1 MAKITAYKLV
11 NPEVSAKGNSNVFAV
26 NQNTLAVN
34 NLGVAV
40 SSIADTVTDLAKV
53 SALKDKLD
61 KKNLI
66 IKRRQERLEK
76 DRAAEDA
83 EETPAQ
89 KKKTEKKLSAGLKKS
104 AKGAFGWISN
114 FLGPIG
120 SFLVDLG
127 AFAITKEVL
136 DYFADEENRKKI
148 TTFLERTDFVWNK
161 LKEIGTDIK
170 ETLSDGMDAIFGKE
184 TTIEERLEA
193 FGKIALA
200 IGGIGAL
207 LAAANSLPDFNRNRN
222 LNRTQK
228 NLQKASTAGAAAQN
242 AQRFSSI
249 SRSTAAG
256 NARNITGALYR
267 SQLDRVVRPGQL
279 TSGLTMGAAP
289 GTFTNKL
296 RGFQA
301 NLQTGTANIPL
312 SPALQKAAY
321 QAGPKAQQIAAKA
334 SSAAKNLMG
343 RIPFMGALMSG
354 IYTYF
359 EDVDPMDG
367 EPDRNLD
374 KALFKAG
381 GTALGGLLGS
391 FIPIPVLG
399 TALGAILGE
408 YVGELFY
415 ILIKGDGIGAVG
427 EKLKKDIQKLFE
439 AGKLFAGW
447 AGDGFGRF
455 MEGMPKIN
463 IFGKKVPDP
472 FFMINPL
479 NVIDKV
485 KLISKAFFSRDTMNL
500 NDKKVGDKV
509 TIGGQEKYFAGD
521 DYGFQSLE
529 AYNKLVEDG
538 VLPHPAG
545 EAPPMGKSGGGL
557 VRPQEMFLGGI
568 VKGIGKAVS
577 GVTNTVKKIGGAVSG
592 IVNNPIVQA
601 VAPMIP
607 GVGPIVAGIG
617 AVSGLMSGNPM
628 AAIGAGLG
636 MIPGMSGIMGQVGN
650 FMNSPLGQI
659 GGQLLGG
666 NFMGAAM
673 QGLGMI
679 PGLSGL
685 MSGGLGSIVG
695 SVMGGDLGSAI
706 STGAGMLGQQLGI
719 PSGLMGI
726 AKAALTG
733 GDMTEGIAETAAQAG
748 IDPKIIGA
756 VKRTSNELG
765 KGGLSAEY
773 AMQEAI
779 QFIPIPVV
787 IKEALVVP
795 KAVPINSSPP
805 PAAPSAPSTLTQRM
819 QQ

>member
-1 MAKITAYKLV
+1 MAKITAYKFV
-11 NPEVSAKGNSNVFAV
+11 NPGFSKGNPSINAA
-26 NQNTLAVN
+26 NQTTLAVN
-34 NLGVAV
+34 RLGVTVESVAKT
-40 SSIADTVTDLAKV
+40 IADINTV
-53 SALKDKLD
+53 SALQAKLEAKQGVLD
-61 KKNLI
+61 
-66 IKRRQERLEK
+66 RRQERLRK
-76 DRAAEDA
+76 DQLA
-83 EETPAQ
+83 EEREEYSAKDKRADKLGLSKAA
-89 KKKTEKKLSAGLKKS
+89 KKVG
-104 AKGAFGWISN
+104 KGAFGWLEN

-120 SFLVDLG
+120 KLLLEVG
-127 AFAITKEVL
+127 AFALTSEFLKYL
-136 DYFADEENRKKI
+136 GDEENRDKI
-148 TTFLERTDFVWNK
+148 KEFFRKTSFVFTK
-161 LKEIGTDIK
+161 LKELAGDITQK
-170 ETLSDGMDAIFGKE
+170 VTDGMDLIFGKE
-184 TTIEERLEA
+184 TTLEERLEA

-207 LAAANSLPDFNRNRN
+207 LSAASSLPARDRDLERNRN
-222 LNRTQK
+222 QRNTQKATNAAQSGNASRTQV
-228 NLQKASTAGAAAQN
+228 
-242 AQRFSSI
+242 
-249 SRSTAAG
+249 RSTPQGNQVNQAG
-256 NARNITGALYR
+256 RQYR
-267 SQLDRVVRPGQL
+267 QNLDRAVKPGQ
-279 TSGLTMGAAP
+279 TPAGIRQPVKPS
-289 GTFTNKL
+289 KL
-296 RGFQA
+296 AGFKA
-301 NLQTGTANIPL
+301 NLQTGTANIPV
-312 SPALQKAAY
+312 SPGVQRAAY
-321 QAGPKAQQIAAKA
+321 RVGPQAQKLARGA
-334 SSAAKNLMG
+334 SMAAKNAMG
-343 RIPFMGALMSG
+343 RIPFVGALISG

-367 EPDRNLD
+367 EPDKKLD
-374 KALFKAG
+374 KALFVAG

-415 ILIKGDGIGAVG
+415 ILIRGDGIGAVG

-485 KLISKAFFSRDTMNL
+485 KLIAKAFFSRDTMNL

-521 DYGFQSLE
+521 NYGFQSLE

-557 VRPQEMFLGGI
+557 VQPQEMFLGGI

-628 AAIGAGLG
+628 AAIGAGLN

-659 GGQLLGG
+659 GGSLLSG

-673 QGLGMI
+673 QGLNMI

-685 MSGGLGSIVG
+685 MSSGLGSVI
-695 SVMGGDLGSAI
+695 SSAMGGDMG
-706 STGAGMLGQQLGI
+706 GALQAGIGMLGSHVGV
-719 PSGLMGI
+719 PSGMIGI
-726 AKAALTG
+726 AKAALSG
-733 GDMTEGIAETAAQAG
+733 GDMTQGLAETAAQVG

-765 KGGLSAEY
+765 NGGISAEY
-773 AMQEAI
+773 AMQEAM
-779 QFIPIPVV
+779 QFLPIPVV
-787 IKEALVVP
+787 LEKLIP
-795 KAVPINSSPP
+795 MPQPVPINSTPVQ
-805 PAAPSAPSTLTQRM
+805 AAPSGPSSLTQRM
-819 QQ
+819 Q

>member
-1 MAKITAYKLV
+1 MAKITAYKFV
-11 NPEVSAKGNSNVFAV
+11 NPGLSKDNSVATAAGKS
-26 NQNTLAVN
+26 TLAIN
-34 NLGVAV
+34 RLGVTVESV
-40 SSIADTVTDLAKV
+40 SNTIADIATVSV
-53 SALKDKLD
+53 LKDKLE
-61 KKNLI
+61 KKKILFE
-66 IKRRQERLEK
+66 RRQDRLEK
-76 DRAAEDA
+76 DREA
-83 EETPAQ
+83 EESE
-89 KKKTEKKLSAGLKKS
+89 EKYTRRDKVKDTGVLKKAAAKS
-104 AKGAFGWISN
+104 KGAFSWISE

-120 SFLVDLG
+120 SFFMDIG
-127 AFAITKEVL
+127 AFALTKELL
-136 DYFADEENRKKI
+136 DYLSDEENTKKLK
-148 TTFLERTDFVWNK
+148 TFLEKTFFVWDK
-161 LKEIGTDIK
+161 LKEFAGDI
-170 ETLSDGMDAIFGKE
+170 TQTVTDGMDAIFGKE

-207 LAAANSLPDFNRNRN
+207 LTAAGSLPDFNRNRN
-222 LNRTQK
+222 LDRTQK
-228 NLQKASTAGAAAQN
+228 NLQRASTATSAAQN
-242 AQRFSSI
+242 AQRFSAI

-256 NARNITGALYR
+256 NARNVTGALYR
-267 SQLDRVVRPGQL
+267 SQLDRIVKPGQM
-279 TSGLTMGAAP
+279 TSGLTQPIRPSRMA
-289 GTFTNKL
+289 
-296 RGFQA
+296 GFRA

-312 SPALQKAAY
+312 SPGLQKAAY
-321 QAGPKAQQIAAKA
+321 QAGPRAQQIAAKA

-427 EKLKKDIQKLFE
+427 EKLKKDIAKLFE
-439 AGKLFAGW
+439 AGKLFVGW
-447 AGDGFGRF
+447 AGDGFQRF
-455 MEGMPKIN
+455 MEGAPKIN
-463 IFGKKVPDP
+463 IFGRKVPDP

-479 NVIDKV
+479 NVVDKV
-485 KLISKAFFSRDTMNL
+485 KLIAKAFFSRDTMNL
-500 NDKKVGDKV
+500 DNKKIGEKV
-509 TIGGQEKYFAGD
+509 IIDGQDKYFAGD

-529 AYNKLVEDG
+529 AYNKLLDEG
-538 VLPHPAG
+538 VMPHPVG
-545 EAPPMGKSGGGL
+545 EAPPKGASNGGL
-557 VRPQEMFLGGI
+557 VQPQEMFLGGI

-628 AAIGAGLG
+628 AAIGAGLN

-659 GGQLLGG
+659 GGSLLSG

-673 QGLGMI
+673 QGLNMI

-685 MSGGLGSIVG
+685 MSGGLGSVI
-695 SVMGGDLGSAI
+695 SSAMGGDIGGALQ
-706 STGAGMLGQQLGI
+706 TGIGMLGSHVGV
-719 PSGLMGI
+719 PSGMIGI
-726 AKAALTG
+726 AKAALSG
-733 GDMTEGIAETAAQAG
+733 GDMTQGLAETAAQVG

-765 KGGLSAEY
+765 NGGISAEY
-773 AMQEAI
+773 AMQEAM
-779 QFIPIPVV
+779 QFLPIPVV
-787 IKEALVVP
+787 LEKLIP
-795 KAVPINSSPP
+795 MPQPVPINSTPVQ
-805 PAAPSAPSTLTQRM
+805 AAPSGPSSLTQRM
-819 QQ
+819 Q

>member
-1 MAKITAYKLV
+1 VAKITAYKFV
-11 NPEVSAKGNSNVFAV
+11 NPGFSKGNPSINAA
-26 NQNTLAVN
+26 NQTTLAVN
-34 NLGVAV
+34 RLGVTVESVAKT
-40 SSIADTVTDLAKV
+40 IADINTV
-53 SALKDKLD
+53 SALQAKLEAKQGVLD
-61 KKNLI
+61 
-66 IKRRQERLEK
+66 RRQERLRK
-76 DRAAEDA
+76 DQLA
-83 EETPAQ
+83 EEREEYSAKDKRADKLGLSKAA
-89 KKKTEKKLSAGLKKS
+89 KKVG
-104 AKGAFGWISN
+104 KGAFGWLEN

-120 SFLVDLG
+120 KLLLEVG
-127 AFAITKEVL
+127 AFALTSEFLKYL
-136 DYFADEENRKKI
+136 GDEENRDKI
-148 TTFLERTDFVWNK
+148 KEFFRKTSFVFTK
-161 LKEIGTDIK
+161 LKELAGDITQK
-170 ETLSDGMDAIFGKE
+170 VTDGMDLIFGKE
-184 TTIEERLEA
+184 TTLEERLEA

-207 LAAANSLPDFNRNRN
+207 LSAASSLPARDRDLERNRN
-222 LNRTQK
+222 QRNTQKATNAAQSGNASRTQV
-228 NLQKASTAGAAAQN
+228 
-242 AQRFSSI
+242 
-249 SRSTAAG
+249 RSTPQGNQVNQAG
-256 NARNITGALYR
+256 RQYR
-267 SQLDRVVRPGQL
+267 QNLDRAVKPGQ
-279 TSGLTMGAAP
+279 TPAGIRQPVKPS
-289 GTFTNKL
+289 KL
-296 RGFQA
+296 AGFKA
-301 NLQTGTANIPL
+301 NLQTGTANIPV
-312 SPALQKAAY
+312 SPGVQRAAY
-321 QAGPKAQQIAAKA
+321 RVGPQAQKLARGA
-334 SSAAKNLMG
+334 SMAAKNAMG
-343 RIPFMGALMSG
+343 RIPFVGALISG

-367 EPDRNLD
+367 EPDKKLD
-374 KALFKAG
+374 KALFVAG

-415 ILIKGDGIGAVG
+415 ILIRGDGIGAVG

-485 KLISKAFFSRDTMNL
+485 KLIAKAFFSRDTMNL

-521 DYGFQSLE
+521 NYGFQSLE

-557 VRPQEMFLGGI
+557 VQPQEMFLGGI

-628 AAIGAGLG
+628 AAIGAGLN

-659 GGQLLGG
+659 GGSLLSG

-673 QGLGMI
+673 QGLNMI

-685 MSGGLGSIVG
+685 MSSGLGSVI
-695 SVMGGDLGSAI
+695 SSAMGGDMG
-706 STGAGMLGQQLGI
+706 GALQAGIGMLGSHVGV
-719 PSGLMGI
+719 PSGMIGI
-726 AKAALTG
+726 AKAALSG
-733 GDMTEGIAETAAQAG
+733 GDMTQGLAETAAQVG

-765 KGGLSAEY
+765 NGGISAEY
-773 AMQEAI
+773 AMQEAM
-779 QFIPIPVV
+779 QFLPIPVV
-787 IKEALVVP
+787 LEKLIP
-795 KAVPINSSPP
+795 MPQPVPINSTPVQ
-805 PAAPSAPSTLTQRM
+805 AAPSGPSSLTQRM
-819 QQ
+819 Q

>member
-1 MAKITAYKLV
+1 MAKITAYKFV
-11 NPEVSAKGNSNVFAV
+11 NPGFSKGNPSINAA
-26 NQNTLAVN
+26 NQTTLAVN
-34 NLGVAV
+34 RLGVTVESVAKT
-40 SSIADTVTDLAKV
+40 IADINTV
-53 SALKDKLD
+53 SALQSKLEAKQGVLD
-61 KKNLI
+61 
-66 IKRRQERLEK
+66 RRQERLRK
-76 DRAAEDA
+76 DQLA
-83 EETPAQ
+83 EEREEYSAKDKRADKLGLSKAA
-89 KKKTEKKLSAGLKKS
+89 KKVG
-104 AKGAFGWISN
+104 KGAFGWLES

-120 SFLVDLG
+120 KLLLEVG
-127 AFAITKEVL
+127 AFALTSEFLKYL
-136 DYFADEENRKKI
+136 GDEENRDKI
-148 TTFLERTDFVWNK
+148 KEFFRKTSFVFTK
-161 LKEIGTDIK
+161 LKELAGDITQK
-170 ETLSDGMDAIFGKE
+170 VTDGMDLIFGKE
-184 TTIEERLEA
+184 TTLEQRLEA

-207 LAAANSLPDFNRNRN
+207 LSAAGGLPARDRDLEKNRNQRN
-222 LNRTQK
+222 TQKATNAAQSGNAARTQV
-228 NLQKASTAGAAAQN
+228 
-242 AQRFSSI
+242 
-249 SRSTAAG
+249 RSTPQGNQVNQAG
-256 NARNITGALYR
+256 RQYR
-267 SQLDRVVRPGQL
+267 QNLDRAVKPGQTPAGIRQPVRPSRL
-279 TSGLTMGAAP
+279 A
-289 GTFTNKL
+289 
-296 RGFQA
+296 GFKA
-301 NLQTGTANIPL
+301 NLQTGTANIPV
-312 SPALQKAAY
+312 SPGLQKAAY
-321 QAGPKAQQIAAKA
+321 RVGPQAQKLARGA
-334 SSAAKNLMG
+334 SMAAKNAMG
-343 RIPFMGALMSG
+343 RIPLIGALISG

-367 EPDRNLD
+367 EPDKKLD
-374 KALFKAG
+374 KALFVSG

-391 FIPIPVLG
+391 LIPIPVLG

-415 ILIKGDGIGAVG
+415 ILIRGDGIGAVG

-447 AGDGFGRF
+447 AGDGFSRF
-455 MEGMPKIN
+455 MEGAPKIN

-479 NVIDKV
+479 NVLDKV

-521 DYGFQSLE
+521 NYGFQSLE

-557 VRPQEMFLGGI
+557 VQPQEMFLGGI

-577 GVTNTVKKIGGAVSG
+577 GVTNTVKKIGSAVSG
-592 IVNNPIVQA
+592 VVNNPIVQA

-628 AAIGAGLG
+628 AAIGAGLN

-659 GGQLLGG
+659 GGSLLSG

-673 QGLGMI
+673 QGLNMI

-685 MSGGLGSIVG
+685 MSGGLGSVI
-695 SVMGGDLGSAI
+695 SSAMGGNMG
-706 STGAGMLGQQLGI
+706 GALQAGIGMLGSHVGI
-719 PSGLMGI
+719 PSGMIGI
-726 AKAALTG
+726 AKAALSG
-733 GDMTEGIAETAAQAG
+733 GDMTQGLAETAAQVG

-765 KGGLSAEY
+765 NGGISAEY
-773 AMQEAI
+773 AMQEAM
-779 QFIPIPVV
+779 QFLPIPVV
-787 IKEALVVP
+787 LEKLIP
-795 KAVPINSSPP
+795 MPQPVPINSTPVQ
-805 PAAPSAPSTLTQRM
+805 AAPSGPSSLTQRM
-819 QQ
+819 Q

>member
-1 MAKITAYKLV
+1 VAKITAYKLV
-11 NPEVSAKGNSNVFAV
+11 NPEVSAKGNSTVFAV

-136 DYFADEENRKKI
+136 DYFADEENREKI
-148 TTFLERTDFVWNK
+148 STFLERTEFVWNK

-207 LAAANSLPDFNRNRN
+207 LAAANSLPDRGLDRNRN
-222 LNRTQK
+222 QNQRNTQRAANAAQSGNAARTQV
-228 NLQKASTAGAAAQN
+228 
-242 AQRFSSI
+242 
-249 SRSTAAG
+249 RSTSQGNQINQAG
-256 NARNITGALYR
+256 RQYR
-267 SQLDRVVRPGQL
+267 QNLDRAVRPGQ
-279 TSGLTMGAAP
+279 TPSGIRQPVRPSRMA
-289 GTFTNKL
+289 
-296 RGFQA
+296 GFRA
-301 NLQTGTANIPL
+301 NLQTGTANVPL
-312 SPALQKAAY
+312 TPGLQKAAY
-321 QAGPKAQQIAAKA
+321 RVGPQAQKLARGA
-334 SSAAKNLMG
+334 SMAAKNAMG
-343 RIPFMGALMSG
+343 RIPFVGALISG

-367 EPDRNLD
+367 EPDKKLD
-374 KALFKAG
+374 KALFVAG

-408 YVGELFY
+408 YVGELMY
-415 ILIKGDGIGAVG
+415 ILIRGDGIGAVG
-427 EKLKKDIQKLFE
+427 EKLKKDIAKLFE
-439 AGKLFAGW
+439 AGKLFVGW
-447 AGDGFGRF
+447 AGDGFQRF
-455 MEGMPKIN
+455 MEGAPKIN
-463 IFGKKVPDP
+463 IFGRSVPDP

-479 NVIDKV
+479 NVVDKV
-485 KLISKAFFSRDTMNL
+485 KLIAKAFFSRDTMNL
-500 NDKKVGDKV
+500 NDKKIGEKV
-509 TIGGQEKYFAGD
+509 TIDGQEKYFAGD
-521 DYGFQSLE
+521 NYGFQSLD
-529 AYNKLVEDG
+529 AYNKLVKDG

-659 GGQLLGG
+659 GGSLLSG

>member
-1 MAKITAYKLV
+1 MAKITAYKFV
-11 NPEVSAKGNSNVFAV
+11 NPGFSKGNPSINAA
-26 NQNTLAVN
+26 NQTTLAVN
-34 NLGVAV
+34 RLGVTVESVART
-40 SSIADTVTDLAKV
+40 IADINTV
-53 SALKDKLD
+53 SALQAKLEAKQGVLD
-61 KKNLI
+61 
-66 IKRRQERLEK
+66 RRQERLRK
-76 DRAAEDA
+76 DQLA
-83 EETPAQ
+83 EEREEYSAKDKRADKLGLSKAA
-89 KKKTEKKLSAGLKKS
+89 KKVG
-104 AKGAFGWISN
+104 KGAFGWLES

-120 SFLVDLG
+120 KLLLEVG
-127 AFAITKEVL
+127 AFALTSEFLKYL
-136 DYFADEENRKKI
+136 GDEENRDKI
-148 TTFLERTDFVWNK
+148 KEFFRKTSFVFTK
-161 LKEIGTDIK
+161 LKELAGDITQK
-170 ETLSDGMDAIFGKE
+170 VTDGMDLIFGKE

-207 LAAANSLPDFNRNRN
+207 LTAAGSLPGFGGDRG
-222 LNRTQK
+222 LDRTQR

-249 SRSTAAG
+249 ARSTATG
-256 NARNITGALYR
+256 NARNISGALYR
-267 SQLDRVVRPGQL
+267 AQLDRVVRPGQL
-279 TSGLTMGAAP
+279 TSGLTMGPAP
-289 GTFTNKL
+289 GTFANKMQ
-296 RGFQA
+296 GFRA

-312 SPALQKAAY
+312 SPGLQKAAY

-427 EKLKKDIQKLFE
+427 EKLKKDIAKLFE
-439 AGKLFAGW
+439 AGKLFVGW
-447 AGDGFGRF
+447 AGDGFQRF
-455 MEGMPKIN
+455 MEGAPKIN
-463 IFGKKVPDP
+463 IFGRKVPDP

-479 NVIDKV
+479 NVVDKV
-485 KLISKAFFSRDTMNL
+485 KLIAKAFFSRDTMNL
-500 NDKKVGDKV
+500 DNKKLGEKV
-509 TIGGQEKYFAGD
+509 IIDGQEKYFAGD

-529 AYNKLVEDG
+529 AYNKLLDEG
-538 VLPHPAG
+538 VMPHPVG
-545 EAPPMGKSGGGL
+545 EAPPKGASNGGL
-557 VRPQEMFLGGI
+557 VQPQEMFLGGI

-628 AAIGAGLG
+628 AAISAGLN

-659 GGQLLGG
+659 GGSLLSG

-673 QGLGMI
+673 QGLNMI

-685 MSGGLGSIVG
+685 MSGGLGSVI
-695 SVMGGDLGSAI
+695 SSAMGGDIG
-706 STGAGMLGQQLGI
+706 GALQAGIGMLGSHVGI
-719 PSGLMGI
+719 PSGMIGI
-726 AKAALTG
+726 AKAALSG
-733 GDMTEGIAETAAQAG
+733 GDMTQGLAETAAQVG

-765 KGGLSAEY
+765 NGGISAEY
-773 AMQEAI
+773 AMQEAM
-779 QFIPIPVV
+779 QFLPIPVV
-787 IKEALVVP
+787 LEKLIP
-795 KAVPINSSPP
+795 MPQPVPINSTPVQ
-805 PAAPSAPSTLTQRM
+805 AAPSGPSSLTQRM
-819 QQ
+819 Q